1 MTETGYRDGK
11 MCRFLPLRL
20 LALLVWLCPTA
31 GHAAPTAAAPPAKGK
46 AQILLPASFSK
57 YMDMD
62 FGKLTVTTA
71 GLAVLNS
78 NTGTVTTTG
87 GVVLAGGSPHAAGFT
102 AVSPSRNV
110 VKISLPKQ
118 AVKLT
123 RVGGTEFM
131 TVDTWTINGATT
143 RNVVAHERFEF
154 TVGGTL
160 HVNANQVEGDYLGTF
175 DVTLNYN

>member
-1 MTETGYRDGK
+1 MTEFGYRGGK
-11 MCRFLPLRL
+11 MCRAFPLRL
-20 LALLVWLCPTA
+20 LALLAALCPA
-31 GHAAPTAAAPPAKGK
+31 AAQAAPRAATPPARGK

-57 YMDMD
+57 LMDMD

-71 GLAVLNS
+71 GLAVLDSTN
-78 NTGTVTTTG
+78 GTVTTTG
-87 GVVLAGGSPHAAGFT
+87 GVVLAGGSPHAAGFA
-102 AVSPSRNV
+102 AVSPTRNV

-118 AVKLT
+118 PVKLT
-123 RVGGTEFM
+123 RIGGTEFM

-160 HVNANQVEGDYLGTF
+160 HVNANQAEGNYLGTF